1 MRRSD
6 MYICEGGGL
15 DQLRRTFALTAEE
28 CQITHQR
35 ALKRGK
41 VVAVS
46 TKMMN
51 KVSDRALG
59 KSWLYDSL
67 HEAHS
72 TVDEAPTDAGG

>member
-46 TKMMN
+46 TKI
-51 KVSDRALG
+51 
-59 KSWLYDSL
+59 
-67 HEAHS
+67 
-72 TVDEAPTDAGG
+72 